1 MALLK
6 SYKWTIASAA
16 IVLTLLLLPSQVFPK
31 TPRSPLELDKI
42 VHAILFGAV
51 TAIFCGE
58 HRAWKKV
65 NPPFF
70 LSLLIFGIF
79 ALITEASQLFTH
91 TRHYDLLDL
100 RADLV
105 GIISALLIMRIIAF
119 CRKNARRI
127 E

>member
-6 SYKWTIASAA
+6 LYKWTIASAA
-16 IVLTLLLLPSQVFPK
+16 IVLILLMLPSQVFPK
-31 TPRSPLELDKI
+31 APRSPFELDKL

-58 HRAWKKV
+58 HRAWKKI

-70 LSLLIFGIF
+70 LSFFIFGIF
-79 ALITEASQLFTH
+79 ALITEASQLFTR

-100 RADLV
+100 RADLA
-105 GIISALLIMRIIAF
+105 GIASALLIMRIIAF
-119 CRKNARRI
+119 YGKNARGK